1 MARNGAQSHT
11 TPSSATLPNV
21 TIFQGE
27 ETGSPAFD
35 RVESL
40 LTDDDTA
47 MIRRLALLRQ
57 RNIAHKGRGR
67 WVAFAVV
74 GAVAG
79 AAMCTGCVSYQ
90 DTRADHGKVRSTA
103 MTTADLAQTDINRM
117 ATLAMRA
124 NLDSLYRLADKLY
137 KRNPRE
143 WRKSGAATQAQAMT
157 QLRAAIEGQ
166 RGLAEL
172 KALRDVK
179 ALSASL
185 DPAFTGDRV
194 AAFVF
199 SLSDTI
205 IAAHDGA
212 TVFYLSDGLDAQRI
226 YNAARN
232 VEIAAWLLASRRD
245 AAGRPLLL
253 ANEIADVRNVSFERE
268 FGKIIGRLDLL
279 AEMLDEKYRRAGIG
293 YVQNLFG
300 AQFLQFLPVR

>member
-1 MARNGAQSHT
+1 MTRRLASPRRPNLFAHVAR
-11 TPSSATLPNV
+11 
-21 TIFQGE
+21 
-27 ETGSPAFD
+27 
-35 RVESL
+35 
-40 LTDDDTA
+40 
-47 MIRRLALLRQ
+47 RRLAL
-57 RNIAHKGRGR
+57 
-67 WVAFAVV
+67 
-74 GAVAG
+74 GALISATTA

-90 DTRADHGKVRSTA
+90 AAPVAHGQVRSTS

-117 ATLAMRA
+117 ATLGMRA
-124 NLDSLYRLADKLY
+124 NLESLYLLADKLY

-143 WRKSGAATQAQAMT
+143 WRKGGAATQAEAMA
-157 QLRAAIEGQ
+157 QLRAAIEG
-166 RGLAEL
+166 RRTLAEL
-172 KALRDVK
+172 KDLRDVR
-179 ALSASL
+179 ALSLSL
-185 DPAFTGDRV
+185 DPAFGGDRV

-205 IAAHDGA
+205 ITAHGGT

-245 AAGRPLLL
+245 TAGKPLLL
-253 ANEIADVRNVSFERE
+253 ANEMADVRNVSFERE

-293 YVQNLFG
+293 YVQNLLG

>member
-1 MARNGAQSHT
+1 MAVAVV
-11 TPSSATLPNV
+11 SAAA
-21 TIFQGE
+21 G
-27 ETGSPAFD
+27 
-35 RVESL
+35 
-40 LTDDDTA
+40 TA
-47 MIRRLALLRQ
+47 M
-57 RNIAHKGRGR
+57 
-67 WVAFAVV
+67 
-74 GAVAG
+74 
-79 AAMCTGCVSYQ
+79 TGCVSYQ
-90 DTRADHGKVRSTA
+90 DTPVDHGKVRSTA

-117 ATLAMRA
+117 ATLGMRA
-124 NLDSLYRLADKLY
+124 NLESLYVLADKLY

-143 WRKSGAATQAQAMT
+143 WRKSGATTQAQAIA
-157 QLRAAIEGQ
+157 QLRAAVEG
-166 RGLAEL
+166 RRSLPEL
-172 KALRDVK
+172 KDLRDVK
-179 ALSASL
+179 ALSLSL
-185 DPAFTGDRV
+185 DPAFSGDRV

-205 IAAHDGA
+205 IAAHGGT

-245 AAGRPLLL
+245 PVGKPLLL

-293 YVQNLFG
+293 YVQNLLG